1 MPIFHPYFQQLS
13 TEGFDGEE
21 DVLWE
26 DELTVKGNLVEVSL
40 WAENENSLPTKTLD
54 AFAAF
59 LSELEKADD
68 AARAALTEYLKRDSR
83 YIDFHTEDT
92 QTSRDAAKFV
102 RTMQLTYI
110 SLWAESPAFA
120 VMDYM
125 PANMESDEILAVK
138 LHLHGS
144 IFSIDWES

>member
-1 MPIFHPYFQQLS
+1 M
-13 TEGFDGEE
+13 
-21 DVLWE
+21 
-26 DELTVKGNLVEVSL
+26 
-40 WAENENSLPTKTLD
+40 D

-102 RTMQLTYI
+102 RTMQLIYI
-110 SLWAESPAFA
+110 SLWAKNPAFA

-125 PANMESDEILAVK
+125 PANMKSLPSNCIWTAAFSQ
-138 LHLHGS
+138 S
-144 IFSIDWES
+144 IGRVEPDCQSAKMKCRLKTASLPEALPL

>member
-1 MPIFHPYFQQLS
+1 M
-13 TEGFDGEE
+13 
-21 DVLWE
+21 
-26 DELTVKGNLVEVSL
+26 
-40 WAENENSLPTKTLD
+40 D

-102 RTMQLTYI
+102 RTMQLIYI
-110 SLWAESPAFA
+110 SLWAKNPAFA

-125 PANMESDEILAVK
+125 PANMESNEILAVK
-138 LHLHGS
+138 LHLDGS

>member
-1 MPIFHPYFQQLS
+1 MSIFHPYFRQLS

-40 WAENENSLPTKTLD
+40 WAENENSLPTETLD

-125 PANMESDEILAVK
+125 PANMESDGILAVK
-138 LHLHGS
+138 LHLDGS

>member
-1 MPIFHPYFQQLS
+1 M
-13 TEGFDGEE
+13 
-21 DVLWE
+21 
-26 DELTVKGNLVEVSL
+26 
-40 WAENENSLPTKTLD
+40 D

-102 RTMQLTYI
+102 RTMQLIYI
-110 SLWAESPAFA
+110 SLWEKNPAFA

-138 LHLHGS
+138 LHLDGS